1 MPLCTLSLM
10 WSAPNSAVGIS
21 PSEKETTRVMS
32 QLKAAA
38 MMSAKASN
46 CRS

>member
-1 MPLCTLSLM
+1 M

-21 PSEKETTRVMS
+21 PSENETTLVMS
-32 QLKAAA
+32 QLNAAA
-38 MMSAKASN
+38 MMSTKASN